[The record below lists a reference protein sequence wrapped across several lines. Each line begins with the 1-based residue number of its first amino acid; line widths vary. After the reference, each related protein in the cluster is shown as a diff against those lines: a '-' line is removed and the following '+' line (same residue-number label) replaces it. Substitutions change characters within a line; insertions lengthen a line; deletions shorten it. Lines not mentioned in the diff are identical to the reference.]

1 MGDYKEEIFLI
12 IDLYNKISSYDEDSG
27 NINMGNEVSK
37 IKISS
42 FDSSENVLYCKVLF
56 LGDSGKTKMI
66 NSFLLS
72 NFEDSITSTTGV
84 SYPVNTMFFDK
95 ENQTIAFQIWDT
107 PGQDKY
113 RSLTKMFYKDL
124 NVCILVYMS

>member
-72 NFEDSITSTTGV
+72 NFED
-84 SYPVNTMFFDK
+84 
-95 ENQTIAFQIWDT
+95 
-107 PGQDKY
+107 
-113 RSLTKMFYKDL
+113 
-124 NVCILVYMS
+124 